1 MKSALRSL
9 TFPSASDGRGSEAK
23 NFSLLPEN
31 RSCKKLVTPKKLDSA
46 ASCEKKN
53 ERKSVKRK
61 LDDSFDSS
69 LTTSHK
75 IAKTLCTPPKTLQDT
90 ISHTSP
96 SQYDENQHTPPLT
109 PLSCQSPTVNLPNYV
124 LNPEPRTP
132 RGRVVLSEKR
142 PRNWLERA
150 RESNSLLT
158 PEKIITSENSQK
170 TKPQVN
176 TPTRLSK
183 TPSRLT
189 KTQIAATAVTPKSQ
203 KSKTLAVSYSSPLSY
218 LPICYSLN
226 QEVQCVIFRSR
237 KHRNR
242 LQSSAISLQSNN
254 ATHQDW

>member
-1 MKSALRSL
+1 MRNCVKIGWNVFLLHASTMYISVQMKSALRSL
-9 TFPSASDGRGSEAK
+9 TFQSASDGSGSEAK

-69 LTTSHK
+69 LSTSHK
-75 IAKTLCTPPKTLQDT
+75 IAKTICTPTKTLQDT

-96 SQYDENQHTPPLT
+96 SRYDENQHTPPLT

-142 PRNWLERA
+142 PRNWFERA

-158 PEKIITSENSQK
+158 PEKITSENSQK

-189 KTQIAATAVTPKSQ
+189 KTSNAATAVTPKSQ

-218 LPICYSLN
+218 LLFT
-226 QEVQCVIFRSR
+226 QSR
-237 KHRNR
+237 CSKM
-242 LQSSAISLQSNN
+242 
-254 ATHQDW
+254 